1 MLMCKTLC
9 NVLNHFR
16 DEKILRKCG
25 NDAVQYLSFQRHIMV
40 LMAIITA
47 VSLGIV
53 LPINF
58 AGDLEGDERSF
69 GHTTVSNLHP
79 E

>member
-1 MLMCKTLC
+1 MTILTLC
-9 NVLNHFR
+9 NNFR

-25 NDAVQYLSFQRHIMV
+25 YDAVQYLSFQRHIMV

-47 VSLGIV
+47 VSLGVV

-58 AGDLEGDERSF
+58 GGQLEGDERSF
-69 GHTTVSNLHP
+69 GHTTVSNLHA

>member
-1 MLMCKTLC
+1 
-9 NVLNHFR
+9 
-16 DEKILRKCG
+16 
-25 NDAVQYLSFQRHIMV
+25 MV

-69 GHTTVSNLHP
+69 GHTTVSNLP
-79 E
+79 SE

>member
-1 MLMCKTLC
+1 
-9 NVLNHFR
+9 
-16 DEKILRKCG
+16 
-25 NDAVQYLSFQRHIMV
+25 MV

-58 AGDLEGDERSF
+58 AGDLQGDERSF
-69 GHTTVSNLHP
+69 GHTTVSNLNP
-79 E
+79 K

>member
-1 MLMCKTLC
+1 MYYII
-9 NVLNHFR
+9 FR

-25 NDAVQYLSFQRHIMV
+25 YDAVQYLSFQRHIMV

-47 VSLGIV
+47 VSLGVV